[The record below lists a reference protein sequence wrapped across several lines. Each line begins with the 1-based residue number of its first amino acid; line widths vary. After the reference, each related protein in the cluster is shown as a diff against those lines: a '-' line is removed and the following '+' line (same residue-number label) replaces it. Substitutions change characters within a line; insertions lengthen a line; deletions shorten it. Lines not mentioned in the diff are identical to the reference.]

1 MADYAADYDTYS
13 NYVKGI
19 CDSGNI
25 SNFKNHPSYTYMLEH
40 VTKDQADEYIHYIIK
55 KTAITFLAIQEFC
68 IINDYIGNPN
78 KFDFGFIRCS
88 STNLR
93 YIFHAHLILKY
104 VQKLNLPSVDILELG
119 GGYGGLCLAL
129 HHFSVKYKIKI
140 NSYGIIDLANITR
153 LQKMYLSTI
162 NPALKVDFFDGSTF
176 GEGVKRQNNFLISN
190 YCFSE
195 ITDSL
200 QKKYIE
206 VLFPK
211 VSHGFMAWNEIP
223 TYNFGFEYKEEE
235 EYPKTGPKNK
245 YVYF

>member
-55 KTAITFLAIQEFC
+55 KTAITFHNIQEFC

-93 YIFHAHLILKY
+93 YIFHAHIILTY
-104 VQKLNLPSVDILELG
+104 LQKLNLPSVDILELG

-129 HHFSVKYKIKI
+129 HHFSAKYKIKI
-140 NSYGIIDLANITR
+140 NSYGIIDLPNITR
-153 LQKMYLSTI
+153 LQKMYLTSI

-211 VSHGFMAWNEIP
+211 VSHGFMAWNMI
-223 TYNFGFEYKEEE
+223 NVFDFGFKLQVEDEV
-235 EYPKTGPKNK
+235 PKTGYYNK